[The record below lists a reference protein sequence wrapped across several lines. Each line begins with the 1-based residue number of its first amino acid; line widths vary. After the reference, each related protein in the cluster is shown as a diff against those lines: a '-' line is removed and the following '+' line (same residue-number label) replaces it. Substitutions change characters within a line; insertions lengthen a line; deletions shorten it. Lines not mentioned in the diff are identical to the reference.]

1 MSLRETSEPELLERA
16 AQYDLALRGFRG
28 GGDEEVFGW
37 RRKGQDVG
45 PGFPNRD
52 LALDWIAHWLEEDT
66 PAQGL
71 HLQT

>member
-1 MSLRETSEPELLERA
+1 MSLRETSEPELLARA
-16 AQYDLALRGFRG
+16 AQHDLALRGLRSD
-28 GGDEEVFGW
+28 GDEEVFGW

-45 PGFPNRD
+45 PDFPNRD
-52 LALDWIAHWLEEDT
+52 LAVDWIAHWLEEDT